1 MCTVELMF
9 LSYVYGAMKNYFFIE
24 SSTSDSNTQ
33 PGLKS
38 LFEFIIV
45 LPIKLF
51 ILLKY
56 SYSMIHIHIFVYY
69 ERFQSLKVL
78 RSIYIKHFYSYSYIL
93 IFVLY
98 FFGHWVLQN
107 HTGSELMSSL
117 ILSTLDCGDHTIFI
131 RIFC

>member
-1 MCTVELMF
+1 MF

-56 SYSMIHIHIFVYY
+56 SYSMIHIHIFVF
-69 ERFQSLKVL
+69 RKIKNKNLFISL
-78 RSIYIKHFYSYSYIL
+78 Y
-93 IFVLY
+93 
-98 FFGHWVLQN
+98 
-107 HTGSELMSSL
+107 
-117 ILSTLDCGDHTIFI
+117 
-131 RIFC
+131 